1 LTLIILFEYNFII
14 KESINQKNDYASMIY
29 GEFIFMK
36 KKLCLVLCL
45 MMYNVHGYIY
55 QAVVMRKWQ
64 PDFNRFH
71 YFIGLGDLH
80 DKKHPSNNDQ
90 VQKLEQLLANT
101 QKDDLKIFTED
112 LSVANSDG
120 RHVVKGYLINS
131 RGGILGGLTDK
142 CRTYGIDVDNLEYR
156 YARVCALGPVLNN
169 RNANIFD
176 LASTNKITIG
186 DFTHEV
192 CDELDRIALFK
203 DGSQLNSW
211 YKDRVLA
218 IEKEMHSFD
227 WPSCQDAHIA
237 EYLSCMNKP
246 LVPFINHL
254 LTFDASI
261 LDMKMV
267 HEITQHADKE
277 RICAIAGGSHID
289 RTSKALKKIG
299 YSPVFQTKPVFQRV
313 SNIDVGNVQNMQ
325 SRPQPISL
333 DVLQKFF

>member
-1 LTLIILFEYNFII
+1 
-14 KESINQKNDYASMIY
+14 
-29 GEFIFMK
+29 MK

-45 MMYNVHGYIY
+45 MMHNVHGYIY

-80 DKKHPSNNDQ
+80 DKKHPSNGEH

-101 QKDDLKIFTED
+101 QKDDLKLFTED
-112 LSVANSDG
+112 LSAANSDG
-120 RHVVKGYLINS
+120 HYVVKGYLINS

-142 CRTYGIDVDNLEYR
+142 CRTFGIDVDNLEYR

-169 RNANIFD
+169 RDKNIFD
-176 LASTNKITIG
+176 LASTCKINIG
-186 DFTHEV
+186 DFTNEIY
-192 CDELDRIALFK
+192 DELDRIALFQ
-203 DGSQLNSW
+203 DGAQCNGW
-211 YKDRVLA
+211 YKKNMQNIKRKMRDL
-218 IEKEMHSFD
+218 D
-227 WPSCQDAHIA
+227 WPSCQNAHIA

-267 HEITQHADKE
+267 HEITQHTDKE

-289 RTSKALKKIG
+289 RASKVLKKIG
-299 YSPVFQTKPVFQRV
+299 YSSVFQAKPTFQRV

-325 SRPQPISL
+325 SKPQPISL
-333 DVLQKFF
+333 DLLQKFF